1 MSLDPG
7 KNHFD
12 GPITIALYSEPDAEG
27 FRTLTGYAPGY
38 HVNASP
44 LGWAALDLTAYLIE
58 PTNPR
63 QVYAG
68 GATYC
73 LRFAD
78 EATARAVLADYW
90 PEDIEGEE

>member
-1 MSLDPG
+1 MTLDPS

-12 GPITIALYSEPDAEG
+12 GPIAIPLYGDPDEDG
-27 FRTLTGYAPGY
+27 VRPVTGYAPGY

-44 LGWAALDLTAYLIE
+44 LGWAALDLTAFLII

-68 GATYC
+68 GETFC

-78 EATARAVLADYW
+78 ETEAREVLADFW
-90 PEDIEGEE
+90 TEDEDAI